1 MAVTEQKKLTMTG
14 ADLGPSLALVSVLA
28 MMVLPVPAFLL
39 DLMLVVSIA
48 LSLTI
53 LVVALYV
60 HEPLDFSVFPSLLLF
75 TTLGRL
81 ALNVASTR
89 LILLHGEEG
98 TSAAGHVIEAFG
110 QFVVGGNYAVG
121 FIVFAILVIINFVV
135 ITKGA
140 TRIAEV
146 SARFTLDAMPGK
158 QMAIDADLNA
168 GLINESES
176 RLRRQKV
183 QREGDFY
190 GAMDGASKFVRG
202 DAVAAIIILAVN
214 LLGGFIVG
222 VLQKGMDASTAARI
236 YSLLSVGDGLVSQI
250 PALIISTAAGMVV
263 TRTASGVDISEELTT
278 QLLWRPQAL
287 AVVAGILA
295 LFAIVPGFP
304 TLPFLIAAGIMGWV
318 STAGNRAQGDE
329 AEVKLDAAASEAV
342 KPESREESGRP
353 APFDLLELE
362 VGYELIPLVDS
373 EKSGLM
379 DRIKSLRRQFL
390 SERGYPIPQIHIR
403 DNLRLGSKSY
413 AILVKG
419 IEAGKG
425 ELRPGRLLA
434 MNAMGTGD
442 DSQLQG
448 EPTQEPAFGLPAVW
462 VSTADRDRA
471 EMMGYTVVDSETVLI
486 THLSELVKRYSPELL
501 TRQDAQRLLDGL
513 AQEHPKVIEELIPH
527 HLTVGGVQKVL
538 QNLLREEV
546 PVRDLLTI
554 IETLADNAPHT
565 KDPDALTEYVRQ
577 ALCRTITNTYRTP
590 EGVLF
595 LMSLAP
601 AVEKSIRESVQEGIA
616 IDPQTA
622 QRLVSSVQQGV
633 ETFSARGLLPVL
645 LTSPNVRRYV
655 RQLISRYVPQLAVL
669 SYNEVA
675 EGVKVQSLGVI
686 GLQDGNERVLGA

>member
-1 MAVTEQKKLTMTG
+1 VQKG
-14 ADLGPSLALVSVLA
+14 
-28 MMVLPVPAFLL
+28 
-39 DLMLVVSIA
+39 
-48 LSLTI
+48 
-53 LVVALYV
+53 
-60 HEPLDFSVFPSLLLF
+60 
-75 TTLGRL
+75 
-81 ALNVASTR
+81 
-89 LILLHGEEG
+89 
-98 TSAAGHVIEAFG
+98 
-110 QFVVGGNYAVG
+110 
-121 FIVFAILVIINFVV
+121 
-135 ITKGA
+135 
-140 TRIAEV
+140 
-146 SARFTLDAMPGK
+146 LDA
-158 QMAIDADLNA
+158 AN
-168 GLINESES
+168 
-176 RLRRQKV
+176 
-183 QREGDFY
+183 
-190 GAMDGASKFVRG
+190 
-202 DAVAAIIILAVN
+202 
-214 LLGGFIVG
+214 
-222 VLQKGMDASTAARI
+222 AARV

-250 PALIISTAAGMVV
+250 PALIISTAAAMVV
-263 TRTASGVDISEELTT
+263 TRSASGADIGEELTS

-287 AVVAGILA
+287 AVVAGILV

-304 TLPFLIAAGIMGWV
+304 ALPFLIAAGVIGWV
-318 STAGNRAQGDE
+318 STSESGTKAE
-329 AEVKLDAAASEAV
+329 ETEVKLETATGEAA

-353 APFDLLELE
+353 TPLDLLELE

-379 DRIKSLRRQFL
+379 DRIKALRRQFL

-413 AILVKG
+413 TILVKG

-442 DSQLQG
+442 DSQLEG
-448 EPTQEPAFGLPAVW
+448 DPTQEPAFGLPAVW
-462 VSTADRDRA
+462 VSTAERDRA

-486 THLSELVKRYSPELL
+486 THLSELVKRYAPELL

-538 QNLLREEV
+538 QNLLREDV
-546 PVRDLLTI
+546 PIRDLLSI
-554 IETLADNAPHT
+554 VETLADNAPHT

-577 ALCRTITNTYRTP
+577 ALCRTITNACRTP
-590 EGVLF
+590 EGIVF

-601 AVEKSIRESVQEGIA
+601 AVEKAVRESVQEGIA
-616 IDPQTA
+616 LDPQTA

-633 ETFSARGLLPVL
+633 ETFTARGLLPVL

-655 RQLISRYVPQLAVL
+655 RQLIGRYVPQVAVL

-686 GLQDGNERVLGA
+686 GLNDGNERILGA